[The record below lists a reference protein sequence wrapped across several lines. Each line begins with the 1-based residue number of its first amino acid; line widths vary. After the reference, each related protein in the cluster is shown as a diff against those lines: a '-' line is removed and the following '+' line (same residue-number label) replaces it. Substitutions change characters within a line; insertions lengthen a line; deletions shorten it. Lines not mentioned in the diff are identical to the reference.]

1 MSLRQRSSRFAP
13 RACCT
18 ALAALAAV
26 LGTVHAEER
35 PQPAPMSEEELASY
49 LPEGGRIET
58 RLDADVTGDGLR
70 DIVFVAGNDDVR
82 VLKVLAAYTD
92 EFSMGFDVVG
102 EAKMGISP
110 LGSAGLSVK
119 KGVLIVEDL
128 DGGTT
133 AISSLYR
140 YRFDAKAKRMRLIGD
155 DVSLYSRTNAH
166 DSVSI
171 STNRLTGVQVRKDSV
186 VGENGYTDKPEVK
199 KKVSAKP
206 IYMEEAP
213 LPEQTLEFGD

>member
-1 MSLRQRSSRFAP
+1 MTLRQRPPRPVA
-13 RACCT
+13 RACSIAMA
-18 ALAALAAV
+18 ALAALSGPAYA
-26 LGTVHAEER
+26 GER
-35 PQPAPMSEEELASY
+35 PQPAPMSEAELASY

-70 DIVFVAGNDDVR
+70 DIVFVAGNEDVR

-92 EFSMGFDVVG
+92 EFSMGFDPVG
-102 EAKMGISP
+102 ETKMGGSP
-110 LGSAGLSVK
+110 LGNAGLSVK

-140 YRFDAKAKRMRLIGD
+140 YRYDTKAKRMRLIGD
-155 DVSLYSRTNAH
+155 DVTLYSRTNAH

-171 STNRLTGVQVRKDSV
+171 STNRLTGVQIRKDSV
-186 VGENGYTDKPEVK
+186 VGVDGYTDKPEVK
-199 KKVSAKP
+199 SKVPAKP
-206 IYMEEAP
+206 IYMEDAP
-213 LPEQTLEFGD
+213 LPEQTLDYGD